1 MDKLARVNKLM
12 HDWASYVKEG
22 QTCAGVFQTSAWSA
36 GKPVKAPQRHASRR
50 HKQKPLVPAP
60 VPHDKRTL
68 RPKIPCTRIAYREE
82 RVHRIVMKLPEYVR
96 PVICCLW
103 IRGDNYGDAA
113 VLLGIKS
120 KQVVKIK
127 RKVLKAIDSML

>member
-1 MDKLARVNKLM
+1 MDNLARVNKLM

-22 QTCAGVFQTSAWSA
+22 QTSPGVFQTSSWSV
-36 GKPVKAPQRHASRR
+36 GKPVKSPQRPATRR
-50 HKQKPLVPAP
+50 HNHKPLVPAP
-60 VPHDKRTL
+60 VPHETRTV
-68 RPKIPCTRIAYREE
+68 RPKIPCMRIAYREE

-103 IRGDNYGDAA
+103 LRGDNYGDAA

-120 KQVVKIK
+120 KQVVRIK